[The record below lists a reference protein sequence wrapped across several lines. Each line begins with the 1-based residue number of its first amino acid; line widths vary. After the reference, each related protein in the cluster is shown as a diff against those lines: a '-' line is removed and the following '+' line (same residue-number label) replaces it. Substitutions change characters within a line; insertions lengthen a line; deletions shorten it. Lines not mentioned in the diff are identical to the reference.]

1 MSDFLSS
8 NPTCPVPPYPAVA
21 GATAFPTTPVF
32 TEGEGLH
39 LLWRSG
45 KVFSCAQSMF
55 TSRGICSEDPVMEDS
70 ARTLPT
76 CPVVVPLP
84 ALQDTPVGMDDTE

>member
-1 MSDFLSS
+1 M
-8 NPTCPVPPYPAVA
+8 PPYPDVAVV
-21 GATAFPTTPVF
+21 TAFPMTPVF

-45 KVFSCAQSMF
+45 KVFSHSQSMF
-55 TSRGICSEDPVMEDS
+55 VSREICSEAPVMEDS
-70 ARTLPT
+70 ARTLST
-76 CPVVVPLP
+76 CLVVVPLP

>member
-1 MSDFLSS
+1 
-8 NPTCPVPPYPAVA
+8 
-21 GATAFPTTPVF
+21 
-32 TEGEGLH
+32 
-39 LLWRSG
+39 
-45 KVFSCAQSMF
+45 MF
-55 TSRGICSEDPVMEDS
+55 TSREICSEGPVMEDS